1 VARRIAVA
9 LLVLVSACAE
19 AAPPTLSAGSVESA
33 LPVAVWPEAP
43 DLVAA
48 VTCPD
53 LDIAV
58 IAQTTN
64 CTATLD
70 GEAVTLEVAVDNEGA
85 ATAAVAEPL
94 FVVSSAAE
102 EISGRLVADLALDAA
117 PVVECDR
124 TVVVARPGASFGC
137 EASRDADET
146 FEFSI
151 QLIDASGSWTL
162 TFVP

>member
-9 LLVLVSACAE
+9 LLVLLSACAE
-19 AAPPTLSAGSVESA
+19 PAPPTLSTGSVERA
-33 LPVAVWPEAP
+33 IPVAVWPEDP
-43 DLVAA
+43 DLVEA

-53 LDIAV
+53 LDIAL
-58 IAQTTN
+58 IAQTTS

-85 ATAAVAEPL
+85 AAAAVAEPL
-94 FVVSSAAE
+94 FLVSSAAE

-117 PVVECDR
+117 PVVECAR

-137 EASRDADET
+137 RASRAADDT
-146 FEFSI
+146 LEFAI
-151 QLIDASGSWTL
+151 QLIYATGGWTL